1 MYGSKLVK
9 RLGQR
14 FESARRLSPICLDKP
29 NMRGEEESWHCVGFL
44 NTSATPTP
52 QGHLGSVLFK

>member
-9 RLGQR
+9 SLGQR
-14 FESARRLSPICLDKP
+14 FLSPLVGAICLDKP